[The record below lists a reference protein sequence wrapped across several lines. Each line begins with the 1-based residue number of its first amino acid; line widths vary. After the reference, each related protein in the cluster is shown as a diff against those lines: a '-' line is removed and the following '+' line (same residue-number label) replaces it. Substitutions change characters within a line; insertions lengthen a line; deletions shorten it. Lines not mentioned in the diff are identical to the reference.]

1 MTQMPRL
8 MDLGMER
15 LTNMLLEMGE
25 LSQQTVAAAIE
36 AYRSGKN
43 VQDVNKWS
51 KKLKQLDDQ
60 VSDISIELIARYQPV
75 ASDLRYIKASLE
87 ISYGFY
93 RYGRY
98 SHDIMEVLET
108 FGDLTKCDRN
118 VVESTAEKAKEMIKL
133 SVEAFANQDV
143 DLANK
148 ITAMD
153 DYVDNAYRDYI
164 KKLMKSRNV
173 DIRCALSQT
182 LILRYLERIADH
194 AVYIGRSV
202 IFIVKGEEPAFSELS

>member
-1 MTQMPRL
+1 

-15 LTNMLLEMGE
+15 LTNLLLEMGK
-25 LSQQTVAAAIE
+25 LSEQTVATAMV
-36 AYRSGKN
+36 AYRTGKSL
-43 VQDVNKWS
+43 QEVNKWS
-51 KKLKQLDDQ
+51 VQLKQLDDQ
-60 VSDISIELIARYQPV
+60 VSDMCIELIARFQPV

-98 SHDIMEVLET
+98 AHDIMEVLDT
-108 FGDLTKCDRN
+108 FGDLTTCN
-118 VVESTAEKAKEMIKL
+118 PEVVDAAAEKTKEMIRM
-133 SVEAFANQDV
+133 SIEAFADQDV
-143 DLANK
+143 DLAKK
-148 ITAMD
+148 ITNLD

-164 KKLMKSRNV
+164 RSLMKSRKVNL
-173 DIRCALSQT
+173 RCALSTT

-202 IFIVKGEEPAFSELS
+202 IFIVKGEEPSD